1 MRKQLHI
8 YGLLFSMSFIGF
20 AQNGPGG
27 VGTSDGTSSLRV
39 WLKSD
44 DIDADG
50 DNTDNPINGTAI
62 STWSDNSGNTN
73 NFTQAGANRPTYNT
87 TGTFNAVN
95 FNSGL
100 ATAQFMNG
108 TITGSFANASAY
120 FVINPVN
127 TGNSH
132 SLFDNTTASL
142 RVEQWFNTSRVGFT
156 RYGVADYA
164 TTIASPFGINSII
177 SYHKAGGSTNLN
189 VRVNAATQVLNIGS
203 TTAGIP
209 YDRIGRN
216 SNGADEATGDFLE
229 ILLYNNSLNAAQTII
244 VDNYLSAKYGS
255 ILIPINVYNED
266 DIAAGNYD
274 HDVAGIGRVDA
285 TNFHNDSQGTGIIR
299 VLNPSGLGNDEFLM
313 WGHDNGALLL
323 NNVTDIPT
331 SIQSRLDRVWRVSEV
346 STLGAPVDVGS
357 IDLRFDLTGLS
368 GITTPYLRLLVDTD
382 NDGLFND
389 ETPIYGAT
397 SLGGNIYSFTGITA
411 LSNNVRFTLATAVR
425 KVITNRNITYRINRN

>member
-1 MRKQLHI
+1 
-8 YGLLFSMSFIGF
+8 MSFIGF

-164 TTIASPFGINSII
+164 TTMASPFGINSII

-285 TNFHNDSQGTGIIR
+285 ANFHNDSQGTGIIR